1 MLGMD
6 NKASYPIGGDWSMIA
21 AQLPAGWRELA
32 VEMNVV
38 YTGFP
43 AHMGTKVTDV
53 EQVLRPVLYQVATN
67 SSLAVAVSAAAAA
80 GIIEMSAVGLHK
92 RMRTVG
98 PYLAELVARMTEAES
113 TFAPERWAG
122 YDPITVDGSSVSRPG
137 AEGTTARVHYALRLS
152 SLRPVQLEVTDDKG
166 GETFRRFDAEAGQ
179 LWIADR
185 GYANPPGIAAIKNEG
200 ADVLVRY
207 NRGSL
212 PLFNVGG
219 NPLDVQVKLAKL
231 KRPGVA
237 REWYAEVHPQGGKAI
252 VGRLCALLLPPDKA
266 EEARQRA
273 RREQGASVTKE
284 TLAAAQYVV
293 VFTTVPR
300 TRLTADLIMELYR
313 LRWQIELHI
322 KRDKSI
328 AGLDR
333 LPNFRN
339 DTIYSWICA
348 KLLLTQI
355 ARKLATSNV
364 AIPPSAVGKY
374 FLDGH
379 GNAEARARG
388 HHPLKGPHPRRAL
401 APHDSALA
409 VRHRRTH
416 PNLRTATSCRSAGLS

>member
-1 MLGMD
+1 MLGME
-6 NKASYPIGGDWSMIA
+6 NTASNGVAGDWAMIA
-21 AQLPAGWRELA
+21 AQLPVRWRELA
-32 VEMNVV
+32 VEMGVV
-38 YTGFP
+38 YTKFP
-43 AHMGTKVTDV
+43 VHMGTKVTDA

-67 SSLAVAVSAAAAA
+67 SSLAVTVSATAAA

-92 RMRTVG
+92 RMRTIG
-98 PYLAELVARMTEAES
+98 PYLAQLVARMTDAEA
-113 TFAPERWAG
+113 TFAPEQWAG
-122 YDPITVDGSSVSRPG
+122 YDPIAVDGSSVSRPG

-152 SLRPVQLEVTDDKG
+152 TLRPVQMEVTDEQG
-166 GETFRRFDAEAGQ
+166 GETFRNFDAEAGQ

-185 GYANPPGIAAIKNEG
+185 CYANPPGIAAIKDAG

-212 PLFNVGG
+212 PLYDVGG
-219 NPLDVQVKLAKL
+219 RLLDVQKKLAKL
-231 KRPGVA
+231 KRPSVA
-237 REWYAEVHPQGGKAI
+237 QEWYAEVRPRDGKAI

-266 EEARQRA
+266 DEARQRA
-273 RREQGASVTKE
+273 RREQGASVTLE
-284 TLAAAQYVV
+284 TLAAASYVV

-300 TRLTADLIMELYR
+300 ARLTAALVMELYG

-328 AGLDR
+328 TGLDR

-364 AIPPSAVGKY
+364 SIPPSAAGTC
-374 FLDGH
+374 FLGGH
-379 GNAEARARG
+379 AEERALRP
-388 HHPLKGPHPRRAL
+388 HSIAGPHRRRTVA
-401 APHDSALA
+401 AHDAALA
-409 VRHRRTH
+409 VRHRRAH
-416 PNLRTATSCRSAGLS
+416 PNLRQADSLRPFGFP

>member
-6 NKASYPIGGDWSMIA
+6 DKASGGVAGDWAMIA
-21 AQLPAGWRELA
+21 AQLPPRWRELA
-32 VEMNVV
+32 VEMGVV
-38 YTGFP
+38 YTKFP
-43 AHMGTKVTDV
+43 VHMGTKVTDV

-67 SSLAVAVSAAAAA
+67 TSLAVTVSAAAAA
-80 GIIEMSAVGLHK
+80 GLLKLSAVGLHK
-92 RMRTVG
+92 RMRTIG
-98 PYLAELVARMTEAES
+98 PYLAQLVARMTDAET
-113 TFAPERWAG
+113 TFAPAKWAG
-122 YDPITVDGSSVSRPG
+122 YDPIAVDGSSVSRPG

-152 SLRPVQLEVTDDKG
+152 TLQPVQLEVTDDKG
-166 GETFRRFDAEAGQ
+166 GETFRNFDAEAGQ

-185 GYANPPGIAAIKNEG
+185 CYANPPGIAAIKDDG

-212 PLFNVGG
+212 PLFGIGG
-219 NPLDVQVKLAKL
+219 THLDVQKKLATL
-231 KRPGVA
+231 KKPGVA
-237 REWYAEVHPQGGKAI
+237 REWYAEVRPRGGKAI

-300 TRLTADLIMELYR
+300 ARLTADLIMELYR
-313 LRWQIELHI
+313 VRWQIELHI

-339 DTIYSWICA
+339 DTVYSWICA

-355 ARKLATSNV
+355 ARKLATANV
-364 AIPPSAVGKY
+364 SIPPSGAGTY
-374 FLDGH
+374 FLDGE
-379 GNAEARARG
+379 AEKRARNPYAIKG
-388 HHPLKGPHPRRAL
+388 THHRRTL
-401 APHDSALA
+401 AAHDSALA
-409 VRHRRTH
+409 VRHGGAH
-416 PNLRTATSCRSAGLS
+416 PHLREGSSFRPVGLS